1 MQPNNPQPQPP
12 ETEPQ
17 VKKEIIQNIPVKNQ
31 YAGSGTDGMMNP
43 VTTALPPPIKTPGTD
58 SELDHILKD
67 VNEEVKNPQ
76 KKVVRFSND
85 GAPVPPAKERRLLP
99 IVAAITAA
107 IILTAAAVYA
117 FKQSSLNSNG
127 KGGKPGSTKKG
138 SLPITQND
146 VTSLSNS
153 FQSDINGLNDA
164 SDFDISSLS
173 DTTLGL

>member
-117 FKQSSLNSNG
+117 FKQSSL
-127 KGGKPGSTKKG
+127 
-138 SLPITQND
+138 PITQND

-164 SDFDISSLS
+164 SDFDNSSLS